1 MDGQRTSIVCLNKWR
16 NI

>member
-1 MDGQRTSIVCLNKWR
+1 MDGQRTSIVCVNKWR